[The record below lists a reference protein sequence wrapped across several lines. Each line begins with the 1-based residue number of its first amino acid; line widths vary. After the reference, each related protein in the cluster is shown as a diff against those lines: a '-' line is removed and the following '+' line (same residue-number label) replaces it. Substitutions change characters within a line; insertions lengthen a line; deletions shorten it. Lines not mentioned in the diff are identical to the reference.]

1 MRSFSALA
9 FLFLLGI
16 VPAAPAARAVAR
28 ATVVVPA
35 DVSSASA
42 IASPSVSIESVR
54 EGDYVY
60 VTIAFN

>member
-9 FLFLLGI
+9 FVFLLGI
-16 VPAAPAARAVAR
+16 ATTAPAARAVAR
-28 ATVVVPA
+28 ATIVVPA
-35 DVSSASA
+35 EVSSAAA